1 MKNYL
6 GPSLISIFIFF
17 SQSIFA
23 SDTHIVK
30 MLNNSESGSMVF
42 EPAYIK
48 IKNGDSINFI
58 MEDAGHNA
66 ATVAGPSGSIPFNT
80 AYKPSTIIKF
90 DVNGLYLYECSP
102 HAMMAMAGI
111 IQVSNTNNK
120 KEMTK
125 EIEKFEAKVMM
136 PNVKTRIS
144 DLFKKNIK

>member
-30 MLNNSESGSMVF
+30 MLNNSQSGIMVF

-66 ATVAGPSGSIPFNT
+66 STVAGPSGSIPFNT

-102 HAMMAMAGI
+102 HSMMAMAGI
-111 IQVSNTNNK
+111 IQVSDSNNK
-120 KEMTK
+120 KQI
-125 EIEKFEAKVMM
+125 IEEVAKFEAKVMM

-144 DLFKKNIK
+144 DLLKENIK